1 MARKRIIKR
10 YRKKS
15 RYSPNISEFSELL
28 TAPTGTFSF
37 TNILCTNPAQT
48 TLGVSQQ
55 YTVKNFEISFTF
67 ETEGTYDNNL
77 IEDIAA
83 YIMYKPQGMN
93 VSATYNL
100 EHPEYI
106 MSYKYYGS
114 PINDNYNNGL
124 NNGQQFQPLKIRT
137 RMARKLQTGDSI
149 ILFIKGVNENLE
161 NSIPLK
167 IHGILR
173 WWSKA
178 N

>member
-1 MARKRIIKR
+1 MAKKIIKR

-15 RYSPNISEFSELL
+15 RYSPNITEFSESIN
-28 TAPTGTFSF
+28 TSQGTFSF
-37 TNILCTNPAQT
+37 TNVLCTNPSQT

-67 ETEGTYDNNL
+67 ETTSANSNKSIDDL
-77 IEDIAA
+77 CA

-93 VSATYNL
+93 ITANYNL
-100 EHPEYI
+100 DHPEYI
-106 MSYKYYGS
+106 MNYKYYGS
-114 PINDNYNNGL
+114 PTNDNTGYNNS
-124 NNGQQFQPLKIRT
+124 QQFQPLKIRT

-149 ILFIKGVNENLE
+149 ILFIKGNNTSEVALTA
-161 NSIPLK
+161 IG
-167 IHGILR
+167 IHGIIR